1 MNEVMCLAED
11 IGATIDYTDTDSMHI
26 DFDSVERLGAA
37 FKEKYGRELIGKK
50 LGQFHT
56 DFDFECSYHIVD
68 GKLLRVGNSI
78 ESKGEIH
85 ACQSIFLGKKSYID
99 RL

>member
-1 MNEVMCLAED
+1 M
-11 IGATIDYTDTDSMHI
+11 
-26 DFDSVERLGAA
+26 
-37 FKEKYGRELIGKK
+37 IGKK

-68 GKLLRVGNSI
+68 GKLLRVGDSI

-99 RL
+99 RLQDEEGNDPFMVGWKQATGNLKMQRVQEPPVGMEGEKINEEYV